1 MCNPSPP
8 GKSLFTIGICDRWVL
23 HARWLMLSRH
33 VLVLGIYL
41 LLNLHPPSVLGS
53 KLGISY
59 EVIIKGVVDRK
70 LLGMLQS
77 VSDAMALRKEKSP
90 ATLGLLRRR
99 VDRDIGQFLKVLK
112 SEGHYSGRV
121 TGDINA
127 KTDPVQVT
135 FQVDPGPAYPLK
147 SVDIQIT
154 QEGTATKEKPPN
166 LAELGLTLGQVARG
180 RTILNAEAALLRHF
194 KKRGFAFTQLT
205 DRRVEVNHREKSVAV
220 TYRIDLGQRA
230 RFGNTEITGLKSI
243 DEAFLRS
250 TIPWKK
256 GDPFN
261 IQLLED
267 AQTRLIATGL
277 FSTVRVSQG
286 ETLQEEGFLPVNIT
300 VTERKHRSISAG
312 ISYMTDEG
320 AGANISWEHRNLL
333 GRGERLKLDTA
344 VSGIS
349 LSAEG
354 TFLKP
359 QFLRNDQTLRL
370 NLRFA
375 DENTDAFDSLSISS
389 AILVDRKL
397 TKEITVGAG
406 LAHKFSK
413 VEQQGETE
421 RFSLLS
427 LPLYVDWDSSGN
439 LLDPSRGGRVIL
451 QLAPYHDI
459 EKTDLNF
466 LKNRITATRYLRLL
480 KTPFLVLAG
489 RASLGVMNGAS
500 LLDIPADERFYA
512 GGGGSI
518 RGYAYQSVGPLDED
532 DDPIGGRSV
541 LELSA
546 ELRFKLTDR
555 IGMVTFLDGGSAF
568 ASILPDSSEDLQWAA
583 GLGFR
588 YFTPIGPLRL
598 DVGFPLDRRTEIDDA
613 FQIYVSIGQAF

>member
-1 MCNPSPP
+1 MKSFLLFNICRRSPLYTWRRIV
-8 GKSLFTIGICDRWVL
+8 SLI
-23 HARWLMLSRH
+23 LMFLAP
-33 VLVLGIYL
+33 YL
-41 LLNLHPPSVLGS
+41 ILNLYPYSVFSAELGVP
-53 KLGISY
+53 Y
-59 EVIIKGVVDRK
+59 EVMIQGVDDDK
-70 LLGMLQS
+70 LLGMLKS

-112 SEGHYSGRV
+112 SEGYYGGRV

-147 SVDIQIT
+147 SVDIQMA
-154 QEGTATKEKPPN
+154 QEGAATMEKAPD
-166 LAELGLTLGQVARG
+166 LAKLGLTLGQAARG
-180 RTILNAEAALLRHF
+180 RTILNGEAALLRYF
-194 KKRGFAFTQLT
+194 KKRGFSFTRLI
-205 DRRVEVNHREKSVAV
+205 DRRVEINHREKSVAV
-220 TYRIDLGQRA
+220 TYRIDLGQPT
-230 RFGNTEITGLKSI
+230 RFGNTEIKGLQSI
-243 DEAFLRS
+243 DETFLRS
-250 TIPWKK
+250 MIPWKK
-256 GDPFN
+256 EDPFN

-267 AQTRLIATGL
+267 ARTRLIATGL

-286 ETLQEEGFLPVNIT
+286 ETLQEKRFLPVNIT

-312 ISYMTDEG
+312 VSYMTDEG
-320 AGANISWEHRNLL
+320 AGASISWEHRNIL

-354 TFLKP
+354 TFFKP
-359 QFLRNDQTLRL
+359 HFLRNDQTLRL
-370 NLRFA
+370 NLRLA

-389 AILVDRKL
+389 AGLVDRKL
-397 TKEITVGAG
+397 TKKITVGAG

-413 VEQQGETE
+413 VEQKGETE
-421 RFSLLS
+421 RYSLLS
-427 LPLYVDWDSSGN
+427 VPLSFDWDSSDN
-439 LLDPSRGGRVIL
+439 LLDPRSGGRMIL
-451 QLAPYHDI
+451 QVAPYQDI

-466 LKNRITATRYLRLL
+466 LKSRITATRYLRLL
-480 KTPFLVLAG
+480 KAPSLVLAG
-489 RASLGVMNGAS
+489 RASLGAINGAS

-532 DDPIGGRSV
+532 DDPIGGRSI

-568 ASILPDSSEDLQWAA
+568 ASTFPDSSEDLQWAA

-598 DVGFPLDRRTEIDDA
+598 DVGFPLNRRKDIDDS

>member
-1 MCNPSPP
+1 M
-8 GKSLFTIGICDRWVL
+8 KSFLLFNICRRYPFHSQGRIVL
-23 HARWLMLSRH
+23 LISVFLAP
-33 VLVLGIYL
+33 YL
-41 LLNLHPPSVLGS
+41 FLNLNPDSVFGA
-53 KLGISY
+53 KLGVPYKVMIQ
-59 EVIIKGVVDRK
+59 GVDDPR
-70 LLGMLQS
+70 LLDLLSS
-77 VSDAMALRKEKSP
+77 VSDALALEKTKPP
-90 ATLGLLRRR
+90 ATLGLLQRR

-112 SEGHYSGRV
+112 SEGFYGGRV

-135 FQVDPGPAYPLK
+135 FQVDPGPAYSLK

-154 QEGTATKEKPPN
+154 QDAAAKKEKSPD
-166 LAELGLTLGQVARG
+166 LAKLGLTLGEAARG
-180 RTILNAEAALLRHF
+180 RTILNGEAALLRHF

-205 DRRVEVNHREKSVAV
+205 DRRIEINHIEKSVAV
-220 TYRIDLGQRA
+220 TYWIDLGQRA
-230 RFGNTEITGLKSI
+230 RYGNTEITGLQSI

-250 TIPWKK
+250 MIPWKK

-261 IQLLED
+261 VQLLED

-286 ETLQEEGFLPVNIT
+286 ETLQEKRLLPVNIM

-312 ISYMTDEG
+312 ASYMTDEG
-320 AGANISWEHRNLL
+320 AGANISWEHRNFL

-354 TFLKP
+354 TFFKP

-375 DENTDAFDSLSISS
+375 DETTDAFDSLSVSS
-389 AILVDRKL
+389 AGLVDRKL
-397 TKEITVGAG
+397 TKKITVGAG
-406 LAHKFSK
+406 IGHKFSK
-413 VEQQGETE
+413 VDQKGETE
-421 RFSLLS
+421 RYSLLFA
-427 LPLYVDWDSSGN
+427 PLSFDWDTSDN
-439 LLDPSRGGRVIL
+439 LLDPKSGGRMIL
-451 QLAPYHDI
+451 QVAPYQDI

-466 LKNRITATRYLRLL
+466 LKSRITATRYLRVL
-480 KTPFLVLAG
+480 KGPSIVLAG
-489 RASLGVMNGAS
+489 RASLGVINGAS
-500 LLDIPADERFYA
+500 LLDIPADERLYA

-546 ELRFKLTDR
+546 ELRMKLTDR
-555 IGMVTFLDGGSAF
+555 IGLVTFLDGGSAF
-568 ASILPDSSEDLQWAA
+568 ESTFPDSSEKLQWSA

-588 YFTPIGPLRL
+588 YFTAIGPLRL
-598 DVGFPLDRRTEIDDA
+598 DVGFPLNRRTDIDDA

>member
-1 MCNPSPP
+1 MKSFFSLNISKRCSLYPRRRIVFPN
-8 GKSLFTIGICDRWVL
+8 SLFLALCF
-23 HARWLMLSRH
+23 
-33 VLVLGIYL
+33 
-41 LLNLHPPSVLGS
+41 LLNLHSYSVFGAE
-53 KLGISY
+53 LGISY

-70 LLGMLQS
+70 LLDMLQS
-77 VSDAMALRKEKSP
+77 VSDAMALKKEKSP

-112 SEGHYSGRV
+112 SEGYYGGRV

-147 SVDIQIT
+147 SVDIQMT
-154 QEGTATKEKPPN
+154 QEDTATKEKPPDV
-166 LAELGLTLGQVARG
+166 AELGLTLGQAARG
-180 RTILNAEAALLRHF
+180 RTILNGEAAVLRHF
-194 KKRGFAFTQLT
+194 KKRGFALTQLT
-205 DRRVEVNHREKSVAV
+205 DRRVEVNHQEKSVAV
-220 TYRIDLGQRA
+220 TFRIDLGQRA
-230 RFGNTEITGLKSI
+230 RFGNTEITGLQSI
-243 DEAFLRS
+243 DETFLRS
-250 TIPWKK
+250 MIPWKK
-256 GDPFN
+256 GEPFN

-267 AQTRLIATGL
+267 AHTRLIATGL
-277 FSTVRVSQG
+277 FSTVQVSQG
-286 ETLQEEGFLPVNIT
+286 ETLQEEGFLPVTLT

-312 ISYMTDEG
+312 VSYMTDEG

-333 GRGERLKLDTA
+333 GRGERLKLTTA

-354 TFLKP
+354 TFFKP
-359 QFLRNDQTLRL
+359 HFLRNDQTLRL

-389 AILVDRKL
+389 AGLVDRKL

-413 VEQQGETE
+413 VEQKGETE
-421 RFSLLS
+421 HFSLLS
-427 LPLYVDWDSSGN
+427 LPLHFDWDSSDK
-439 LLDPSRGGRVIL
+439 LLDPSRGGRMIL
-451 QLAPYHDI
+451 QVAPYQDI

-466 LKNRITATRYLRLL
+466 LKSRITATRYLRLL
-480 KTPFLVLAG
+480 KAPSLVLAG
-489 RASLGVMNGAS
+489 RASLGVINGAS

-555 IGMVTFLDGGSAF
+555 MGMVTFLDGGSAF
-568 ASILPDSSEDLQWAA
+568 ASTFPDSSENLQWAA

-598 DVGFPLDRRTEIDDA
+598 DIGFPLDRRTEIDDT

>member
-1 MCNPSPP
+1 M
-8 GKSLFTIGICDRWVL
+8 KSFLLFNICRRYPFHSQGRIVIL
-23 HARWLMLSRH
+23 ISVFLAP
-33 VLVLGIYL
+33 YL
-41 LLNLHPPSVLGS
+41 FLNLNPDSVFGA
-53 KLGISY
+53 KLGVPYKVMIQ
-59 EVIIKGVVDRK
+59 GVDDPR
-70 LLGMLQS
+70 LLDLLSS
-77 VSDAMALRKEKSP
+77 VSDALALEKTKPP
-90 ATLGLLRRR
+90 ATLGLLQRR

-112 SEGHYSGRV
+112 SEGFYGGRV

-135 FQVDPGPAYPLK
+135 FQVNPGPAYPLK
-147 SVDIQIT
+147 SVDIRMT
-154 QEGTATKEKPPN
+154 QEDTATKEKPPDV
-166 LAELGLTLGQVARG
+166 AELGLTLGQAAKG
-180 RTILNAEAALLRHF
+180 RTILNGEAALLRHF
-194 KKRGFAFTQLT
+194 KKRGFALTQLT

-220 TYRIDLGQRA
+220 TYQIDLGQRA
-230 RFGNTEITGLKSI
+230 RFGNTEITGLQSI
-243 DEAFLRS
+243 DETFLRS

-267 AQTRLIATGL
+267 AHTRLIATGL

-286 ETLQEEGFLPVNIT
+286 ETLQEEGFLPVTMT

-312 ISYMTDEG
+312 VSYRTDEG

-359 QFLRNDQTLRL
+359 QFLRSDQTFRL

-389 AILVDRKL
+389 AGLVDRKL
-397 TKEITVGAG
+397 TKKITVGAG

-413 VEQQGETE
+413 VEQKGETE

-427 LPLYVDWDSSGN
+427 VPLHFDWDSSDN
-439 LLDPSRGGRVIL
+439 LLDPRSGSRMIIQV
-451 QLAPYHDI
+451 APYQDI

-466 LKNRITATRYLRLL
+466 LKSRITATRYLRLL
-480 KTPFLVLAG
+480 KAPSLVLAG
-489 RASLGVMNGAS
+489 RASLGAINGAS

-518 RGYAYQSVGPLDED
+518 RGYAYQSVGALDED

-546 ELRFKLTDR
+546 ELRLKMTDR

-568 ASILPDSSEDLQWAA
+568 ASTFPDSSEDLQWAA

-598 DVGFPLDRRTEIDDA
+598 DVGFPLNRRKDIDDS

>member
-1 MCNPSPP
+1 M
-8 GKSLFTIGICDRWVL
+8 L
-23 HARWLMLSRH
+23 HARWLVLSRH

-41 LLNLHPPSVLGS
+41 LLNLHPHSVFGS

-59 EVIIKGVVDRK
+59 EVIIKGVDDRK

-77 VSDAMALRKEKSP
+77 VSDAMALKKEKSP

-112 SEGHYSGRV
+112 SEGYYGGRV

-147 SVDIQIT
+147 SVDIQMT
-154 QEGTATKEKPPN
+154 QEDTATKEKPPDV
-166 LAELGLTLGQVARG
+166 AELGLTLGQAARG
-180 RTILNAEAALLRHF
+180 RTILNGEAALLRHF

-230 RFGNTEITGLKSI
+230 RFGNTEITGLQSI
-243 DEAFLRS
+243 DETFLRS
-250 TIPWKK
+250 MIPWKK

-267 AQTRLIATGL
+267 AHTRLIATGL
-277 FSTVRVSQG
+277 FSTVQVSQG
-286 ETLQEEGFLPVNIT
+286 ETLQEEGFLPVTLT

-312 ISYMTDEG
+312 VSYMTDEG

-354 TFLKP
+354 TFFKP

-389 AILVDRKL
+389 AVLVDRKAD
-397 TKEITVGAG
+397 K
-406 LAHKFSK
+406 KDNC
-413 VEQQGETE
+413 
-421 RFSLLS
+421 R
-427 LPLYVDWDSSGN
+427 
-439 LLDPSRGGRVIL
+439 R
-451 QLAPYHDI
+451 
-459 EKTDLNF
+459 
-466 LKNRITATRYLRLL
+466 
-480 KTPFLVLAG
+480 
-489 RASLGVMNGAS
+489 RAR
-500 LLDIPADERFYA
+500 P
-512 GGGGSI
+512 
-518 RGYAYQSVGPLDED
+518 
-532 DDPIGGRSV
+532 
-541 LELSA
+541 
-546 ELRFKLTDR
+546 
-555 IGMVTFLDGGSAF
+555 
-568 ASILPDSSEDLQWAA
+568 
-583 GLGFR
+583 
-588 YFTPIGPLRL
+588 
-598 DVGFPLDRRTEIDDA
+598 
-613 FQIYVSIGQAF
+613 

>member
-1 MCNPSPP
+1 MKSFFSLNISKGCTLYTRRRTVSRT
-8 GKSLFTIGICDRWVL
+8 SLF
-23 HARWLMLSRH
+23 LMLYFFST
-33 VLVLGIYL
+33 
-41 LLNLHPPSVLGS
+41 LHPYNVFGAE
-53 KLGISY
+53 LGISY
-59 EVIIKGVVDRK
+59 EVIIQGVDEPK
-70 LLGMLQS
+70 MLELLQS
-77 VSDAMALRKEKSP
+77 VSDALALAKTNPP

-99 VDRDIGQFLKVLK
+99 IDRDVGQFLKVLK
-112 SEGHYSGRV
+112 SEGHYGGRV
-121 TGDINA
+121 TGDINT
-127 KTDPVQVT
+127 KTDPVHVT

-147 SVDIQIT
+147 SVDIQTT
-154 QEGTATKEKPPN
+154 QEGAATKEKPPD
-166 LAELGLTLGQVARG
+166 LAELGLTLGQAARG
-180 RTILNAEAALLRHF
+180 RTILNAEEKLLRHF
-194 KKRGFAFTQLT
+194 KKRGFAFTRLT

-220 TYRIDLGQRA
+220 TYQLELGQPA
-230 RFGNTEITGLKSI
+230 RFGNTEIKGLQSI

-250 TIPWKK
+250 KIPWKK
-256 GDPFN
+256 GDQFN
-261 IQLLED
+261 IKLLED
-267 AQTRLIATGL
+267 AQTQMIATGL
-277 FSTVRVSQG
+277 FSTVKVSQG
-286 ETLQEEGFLPVNIT
+286 ETLQEERFLPVNIA

-312 ISYMTDEG
+312 VSYRTDEG

-349 LSAEG
+349 LSIEG
-354 TFLKP
+354 TFFKP

-375 DENTDAFDSLSISS
+375 DENTDAFDSRNISS
-389 AILVDRKL
+389 AVLVDRKL

-406 LAHKFSK
+406 LAHKFSI
-413 VEQQGETE
+413 VEQIGETE

-427 LPLYVDWDSSGN
+427 LPLHFDWDSSDK
-439 LLDPSRGGRVIL
+439 LLDPTRGGRLIL
-451 QLAPYHDI
+451 QLAPYQDI
-459 EKTDLNF
+459 EETDLNF
-466 LKNRITATRYLRLL
+466 LKSRITATHYIRLL
-480 KTPFLVLAG
+480 ASPSVVLAG
-489 RASLGVMNGAS
+489 RASLGTINGAA
-500 LLDIPADERFYA
+500 LLRLPADERFYA

-555 IGMVTFLDGGSAF
+555 LGMVTFLDGGSAF
-568 ASILPDSSEDLQWAA
+568 ATTVPGSSKDLHWAA

-598 DVGFPLDRRTEIDDA
+598 DVGFPLDRRKDIDDA

>member
-1 MCNPSPP
+1 MKSFFSLNISKRCSLYARRRIVFPT
-8 GKSLFTIGICDRWVL
+8 SLFL
-23 HARWLMLSRH
+23 A
-33 VLVLGIYL
+33 LGF
-41 LLNLHPPSVLGS
+41 LLNFHFYSVFGAE
-53 KLGISY
+53 LGISY

-112 SEGHYSGRV
+112 SEGYYGGRA

-147 SVDIQIT
+147 SIDIQMT
-154 QEGTATKEKPPN
+154 QEDTATKEKPPD
-166 LAELGLTLGQVARG
+166 LAELGLSLGQAARG
-180 RTILNAEAALLRHF
+180 RTILNGEAALLRHF
-194 KKRGFAFTQLT
+194 QKRGFALTQLT
-205 DRRVEVNHREKSVAV
+205 DRRIEVNHREKSVAV

-230 RFGNTEITGLKSI
+230 RFGNTKIIGLQSI

-261 IQLLED
+261 VQLLED
-267 AQTRLIATGL
+267 IQTRLIATGL
-277 FSTVRVSQG
+277 FSTVQVSQG
-286 ETLQEEGFLPVNIT
+286 ETLREERFVPVNIT

-312 ISYMTDEG
+312 VSYRTDEG

-349 LSAEG
+349 RSVEG
-354 TFLKP
+354 TFFKP
-359 QFLRNDQTLRL
+359 HFLRNDQTLRL

-375 DENTDAFDSLSISS
+375 DENTDAFDSQNISS
-389 AILVDRKL
+389 AVLVDRKL

-413 VEQQGETE
+413 VEQQDETE

-427 LPLYVDWDSSGN
+427 LPLHFDWDSSGN

-451 QLAPYHDI
+451 QLAPYQDI

-466 LKNRITATRYLRLL
+466 LKSRITATRYLRVL
-480 KTPFLVLAG
+480 KAPSLVLAG
-489 RASLGVMNGAS
+489 RASLGAINGAS
-500 LLDIPADERFYA
+500 HLDIPADERFYA

-546 ELRFKLTDR
+546 ELRFKLTAR

-568 ASILPDSSEDLQWAA
+568 ASTFPDSSEDLQWAA

>member
-1 MCNPSPP
+1 M
-8 GKSLFTIGICDRWVL
+8 KSFFTIGVGHRWVL
-23 HARWLMLSRH
+23 HTRWLVFSRH
-33 VLVLGIYL
+33 VLVLGIFL
-41 LLNLHPPSVLGS
+41 LLNLYPHSVFGTE
-53 KLGISY
+53 LGIPY
-59 EVIIKGVVDRK
+59 KVIIQGIDDPK
-70 LLGMLQS
+70 LLNLLQS
-77 VSDAMALRKEKSP
+77 VSDAMSLRKEKSP

-99 VDRDIGQFLKVLK
+99 VDRDIGQFLKALK
-112 SEGHYSGRV
+112 SEGYYGGRV

-135 FQVDPGPAYPLK
+135 FQVNPGPAYPLK
-147 SVDIQIT
+147 SVDIRMT
-154 QEGTATKEKPPN
+154 QEDTATKEKPPDV
-166 LAELGLTLGQVARG
+166 AELGLTLGQAAKG
-180 RTILNAEAALLRHF
+180 RTILNGEAALLRHF
-194 KKRGFAFTQLT
+194 KKRGFALTQLT

-220 TYRIDLGQRA
+220 TYQIDLGQRA
-230 RFGNTEITGLKSI
+230 RFGNTEITGLQSI
-243 DEAFLRS
+243 DETFLRS

-267 AQTRLIATGL
+267 AHTRLIATGL

-286 ETLQEEGFLPVNIT
+286 ETLQEEGFLPVTMT

-312 ISYMTDEG
+312 VSYRTDEG

-359 QFLRNDQTLRL
+359 QFLRSDQTLRL

-389 AILVDRKL
+389 AGWVDGKL
-397 TKEITVGAG
+397 TKKITVGAG

-413 VEQQGETE
+413 VEQKGETE

-427 LPLYVDWDSSGN
+427 VPLHFDWDSSDN
-439 LLDPSRGGRVIL
+439 LLDPRSGSRMIIQVG
-451 QLAPYHDI
+451 PYQDI

-466 LKNRITATRYLRLL
+466 LKSRITATRYLRLL
-480 KTPFLVLAG
+480 KAPSLVLAG
-489 RASLGVMNGAS
+489 RASLGAINGAS

-518 RGYAYQSVGPLDED
+518 RGYAYQSVGALDED

-546 ELRFKLTDR
+546 ELRLKMTDR

-568 ASILPDSSEDLQWAA
+568 ASTFPDSSEDLQWAA

-598 DVGFPLDRRTEIDDA
+598 DVGFPLNRRKDIDDS

>member
-1 MCNPSPP
+1 MKSFFSLHFSKRFSLYARRRIVFPT
-8 GKSLFTIGICDRWVL
+8 SLFLALCF
-23 HARWLMLSRH
+23 
-33 VLVLGIYL
+33 
-41 LLNLHPPSVLGS
+41 LLNLHPYSVFGA
-53 KLGISY
+53 KLGIPY
-59 EVIIKGVVDRK
+59 EVMIQGVDDHK
-70 LLGMLQS
+70 LLDMLQS
-77 VSDAMALRKEKSP
+77 VSDARALAKSKPP

-99 VDRDIGQFLKVLK
+99 VDRDIGQFLKILK
-112 SEGHYSGRV
+112 SEGFYGGRV

-154 QEGTATKEKPPN
+154 QEAAATKEKPPD
-166 LAELGLTLGQVARG
+166 LAKLGLTLGQAARG
-180 RTILNAEAALLRHF
+180 RTILNGEAALLRHF
-194 KKRGFAFTQLT
+194 KKRGFALTQLT
-205 DRRVEVNHREKSVAV
+205 DRRVEVNHREKSLAV

-250 TIPWKK
+250 MIPWKK
-256 GDPFN
+256 GDQFN

-267 AQTRLIATGL
+267 AQTRLITTGL
-277 FSTVRVSQG
+277 FSTVQVSQG

-300 VTERKHRSISAG
+300 VTDRKHRSISAG
-312 ISYMTDEG
+312 VSYMTDEG

-354 TFLKP
+354 IFLKP

-375 DENTDAFDSLSISS
+375 DETTDAFDSLSISS
-389 AILVDRKL
+389 AVLVDRKL
-397 TKEITVGAG
+397 TKKITVGAG

-427 LPLYVDWDSSGN
+427 LPLHFDWDSSGN
-439 LLDPSRGGRVIL
+439 LLDPKSGGRMIL
-451 QLAPYHDI
+451 QVAPYHDI

-466 LKNRITATRYLRLL
+466 LKSQITATRYLRLL

-518 RGYAYQSVGPLDED
+518 RGYAYQSVGALDED

-568 ASILPDSSEDLQWAA
+568 ASTFPDSSEDLQWAA

-598 DVGFPLDRRTEIDDA
+598 DVGFPLDRRTDIDDT